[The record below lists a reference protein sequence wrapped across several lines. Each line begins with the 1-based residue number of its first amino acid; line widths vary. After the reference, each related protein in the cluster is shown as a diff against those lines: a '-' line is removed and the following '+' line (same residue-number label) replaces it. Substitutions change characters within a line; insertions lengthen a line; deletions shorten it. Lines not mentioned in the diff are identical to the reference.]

1 MNKFTFLTV
10 AVKNLKR
17 KSFRSGALVFS
28 IALLVCLII
37 FALSFVISVS
47 SGIKKTS
54 ERFGAD
60 LLIVPVGA
68 RGIAEEFLL
77 ESKETSFYMP
87 KSIIERVKAIE
98 GIEALTYQTY
108 LSTIAGLCCD
118 IAPTRIV
125 AFNQDTD
132 FIVNPW
138 LQKSLGRRLKKG
150 EAIAGYETNYNL
162 GFELLDVEKTI
173 FNNKFK
179 IVGVLDKTGTGLDN
193 ALFMDEE
200 NLNDIIESGKSPL
213 KKGEISIIFTKL
225 KRGLDPYLVG
235 KKVEGDIVEVDV
247 VSRREMGGSLLNAL
261 KDINKIFL
269 VSISM
274 ASLLAVFLVWAI
286 FSAIAHERSREVGI
300 MRAIG
305 AKESHIVRLFM
316 LEVLIIAVLGSI
328 AGIAAG
334 ITLSA
339 SLSRSFTIIK
349 DISAS
354 LSLGQHIVIALTG
367 LLVGFIVCVVGA
379 MMPVNRIKKR
389 EPLLAI
395 KEE

>member
-1 MNKFTFLTV
+1 MDKFNFLTV
-10 AVKNLKR
+10 AIKNLRR
-17 KSFRSGALVFS
+17 KTFRTGALVFS
-28 IALLVCLII
+28 IALLVCLMI
-37 FALSFVISVS
+37 FALSFVVSVS

-54 ERFGAD
+54 DRFGAD
-60 LLIVPVGA
+60 LLVVPVGA
-68 RGIAEEFLL
+68 RSNAEEFLL
-77 ESKETSFYMP
+77 ESKEASFYMP
-87 KSIIERVKAIE
+87 KSIIDRVRKIE
-98 GIEALTYQTY
+98 GIEELTYQTY
-108 LSTIAGLCCD
+108 LTTISGLCCD
-118 IAPTRIV
+118 IAPTRII
-125 AFNQDTD
+125 AFNQGSD

-138 LQKSLGRRLKKG
+138 LQKSLGRKLKKG
-150 EAIAGYETNYNL
+150 EAIAGYETDYNL

-200 NLNDIIESGKSPL
+200 NLNDIIASGKSPL
-213 KKGEISIIFTKL
+213 KTGDISIIFAKL
-225 KRGLDPYLVG
+225 KKGLDPYLVG
-235 KKVEGDIVEVDV
+235 KKVEADIVEVDV

-274 ASLLAVFLVWAI
+274 ASILAVFLVWAI
-286 FSAIAHERSREVGI
+286 FSAIANERSKEVGI

-316 LEVLIIAVLGSI
+316 LEVFIIAIMGSI
-328 AGIAAG
+328 IGIATG
-334 ITLSA
+334 VSLSA
-339 SLSRSFTIIK
+339 SLSRSFNILK

-354 LSLGQHIVIALTG
+354 LSLIQHTVIAIAG
-367 LLVGFIVCVVGA
+367 LLVGFAVCVAGA
-379 MMPVNRIKKR
+379 MMPVNRIKKL

-395 KEE
+395 KKE